1 MRIVETGIVKRR
13 RLRQARPARP
23 AIALRADGLAALRA
37 GALAALAICATDL
50 KAAAITVQ
58 AEDYAYMSGIV
69 VEPTQDTGGGRDVTG
84 TDAGDWL
91 SYAAVNLPCAGTYS
105 FKARVASK
113 TAGGTF
119 NFEKAGGGTTYAQ
132 VKVPRTGGKQA
143 WKTVVQ
149 DVTLGAGAQAFGIAV
164 TQGGWNLNWFRLV
177 PKCSAAETA
186 QMAAKNMQKGFNLG
200 NMFDVTQHPPT
211 FQAAKAKI
219 DAYYAQGFRNVRI
232 PITWTEVTNGSM
244 LVNNALVG
252 DVNRTHPRLGEIKQT
267 VDYALSLPGMYVVI
281 NAHHESAL
289 KDNNR
294 SWVLERLWADIADIF
309 KDRGQHLIFEIL
321 NEPHLSNGSAMPPA
335 NLRNMTAL
343 AYAKIR
349 AVSPQRIIA
358 IGGNQWFGAGE
369 MAQTWPDLN
378 GVGNGNDAYLMAE
391 FHHYNPWSFNGD
403 NQGDYA
409 DNWTDAD
416 VYNPMD
422 TMLGWAN
429 STGRGM
435 PVYIGEWGT
444 GWGSRYQT
452 MQCNNIRLWY
462 QKLDHQYASI
472 KGMPTAVWDD
482 GGWFKIFDHGS
493 NSFANN
499 LYQCISGS
507 CAWDGGERFNSACY

>member
-1 MRIVETGIVKRR
+1 MMIFNTGTMQ
-13 RLRQARPARP
+13 RLRRQWQSRPMRVAK
-23 AIALRADGLAALRA
+23 ALRTC
-37 GALAALAICATDL
+37 ALAALATCAADL
-50 KAAAITVQ
+50 RAAAVTIQ
-58 AEDYAYMSGIV
+58 AEDYAYMNGIV
-69 VEPTQDTGGGRDVTG
+69 VEATQDTGGGKDVTS

-91 SYAAVNLPCAGTYS
+91 SYATVNLPCSGTYS

-113 TAGGTF
+113 NVGGTF
-119 NFEKAGGGTTYAQ
+119 NFEKAGGGATYAQ
-132 VKVPRTGGKQA
+132 VKVPRTGGKQV
-143 WKTVVQ
+143 WKTIVQ
-149 DVTLGAGAQAFGIAV
+149 DVTLPAGDQAFGIAV
-164 TQGGWNLNWFRLV
+164 MQGGWNLNWFRLV

-186 QMAAKNMQKGFNLG
+186 QAAARNMHQGFNLG
-200 NMFDVTQHPPT
+200 NMFDATQNPPT

-219 DAYYAQGFRNVRI
+219 DAYYAQSFRNVRI

-252 DVNRTHPRLGEIKQT
+252 DVNRTHPRLAEIKQT

-281 NAHHESAL
+281 NAHHEVAL

-294 SWVLERLWADIADIF
+294 SAVLERLWADIADIF
-309 KDRGQHLIFEIL
+309 KDRGQRLIFEIL
-321 NEPHLSNGSAMPPA
+321 NEPHLSDGSAMPPA
-335 NLRNMTAL
+335 NLRNMTSL
-343 AYAKIR
+343 AYNKIR
-349 AVSPQRIIA
+349 AVAPQRIVV

-369 MAQTWPDLN
+369 MAQTWPNLS

-391 FHHYNPWSFNGD
+391 FHHYSPWSFNGD

-409 DNWTDAD
+409 DNWTDTDMSA
-416 VYNPMD
+416 PMD
-422 TMLGWAN
+422 TMLAWAH
-429 STGRGM
+429 STGHGM

-444 GWGSRYQT
+444 GWGSRYQV

-462 QKLDHQYASI
+462 QKLDHQYASA

-482 GGWFKIFDHGS
+482 GGWFKIFDHHT

-507 CAWDGGERFNSACY
+507 CTWDGGERFNSACY

>member
-1 MRIVETGIVKRR
+1 MSTPEIRSTRR
-13 RLRQARPARP
+13 HL
-23 AIALRADGLAALRA
+23 LAANRAGAYAALLRH
-37 GALAALAICATDL
+37 GALAALATLAVDLQAAT
-50 KAAAITVQ
+50 ATVTVQ
-58 AEDYAYMSGIV
+58 AEGYAYMSGIV
-69 VEPTQDTGGGRDVTG
+69 VEPAQDAGGGKDVTS
-84 TDAGDWL
+84 TDPGDWL
-91 SYAAVNLPCAGTYS
+91 SYAAIDLPCTGTYT

-113 TAGGTF
+113 NGGGVF
-119 NFEKAGGGTTYAQ
+119 DFEKAGGGLTYAQ

-143 WKTVVQ
+143 WKTIAQ
-149 DVTLGAGAQAFGIAV
+149 DVTLNSGAQAFGIAV
-164 TQGGWNLNWFRLV
+164 KQGGWNLNWFKLV
-177 PKCSAAETA
+177 PKCSGGETA
-186 QMAAKNMQKGFNLG
+186 QVAASHMHKGFNVG
-200 NMFDVTQHPPT
+200 NTFDVTQHPPT
-211 FQAAKAKI
+211 FVSAKAKI

-252 DVNRTHPRLGEIKQT
+252 DVNRSHPRLNEIKQT

-309 KDRGQHLIFEIL
+309 KDRSHRLIFEIL
-321 NEPHLSNGSAMPPA
+321 NEPHLSDGSAMPPA
-335 NLRNMTAL
+335 NLRRMTGL
-343 AYAKIR
+343 AYDKIR
-349 AVSPQRIIA
+349 AVDPQRIIV

-369 MAQTWPDLN
+369 MAQTWPHLDD
-378 GVGNGNDAYLMAE
+378 VGGGSDAYLMAE

-416 VYNPMD
+416 LGGPMD
-422 TMLGWAN
+422 TMLGWAG

-462 QKLDHQYASI
+462 QKLDKEYASP

-499 LYQCISGS
+499 LWQCIGGT
-507 CAWDGGERFNSACY
+507 CAWDGGERFNSGCY